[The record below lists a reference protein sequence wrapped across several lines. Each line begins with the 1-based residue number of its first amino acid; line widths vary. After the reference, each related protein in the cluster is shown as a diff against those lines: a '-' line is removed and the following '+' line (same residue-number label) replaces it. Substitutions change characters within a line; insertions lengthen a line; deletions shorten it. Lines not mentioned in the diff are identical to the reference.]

1 MKNLPADTH
10 THTHLCR
17 HAGGI
22 PLDYAR
28 AAAERGIPEIA
39 CTDHIPFPND
49 PCPSIR
55 MTREEFDLY
64 LGLVREAQQ
73 AHLCTVLLGIEADYQ
88 RDLVHGHI
96 QEILDSADFDIVLG
110 SLHTGPFWDLTP
122 GDPTATPEFVEQMW
136 RTYFLRMTELAHTH
150 LYDVCSHFDIVKRCG
165 IHAPMALIT
174 EIVPPALDA
183 VAEAGM
189 AIEINTSG
197 IDHAAAAGLLGVAH
211 QAQID
216 GELFAGHADGRM
228 GVVGKGDVVGAGDLG
243 DAARGGGAGIVD
255 GIAARMAAKPRVG
268 VVVGWQMG
276 IHRGGDD
283 TPGEGTSQ
291 RNGNLRLGASGE

>member
-1 MKNLPADTH
+1 MNQLLPADTH
-10 THTHLCR
+10 THTQFCR
-17 HAGGI
+17 HAGGLPI
-22 PLDYAR
+22 DYAR

-136 RTYFLRMTELAHTH
+136 RTYFLRMAELARTR
-150 LYDVCSHFDIVKRCG
+150 LYDVCSHFDIVKRAG
-165 IHAPMALIT
+165 IHAPMPLIA

-197 IDHAAAAGLLGVAH
+197 IDHAAAEAYPSAPILSWMKERNIPITFGSDSHNPDQLGRHFETAIDLAKAAGYTH
-211 QAQID
+211 
-216 GELFAGHADGRM
+216 R
-228 GVVGKGDVVGAGDLG
+228 
-243 DAARGGGAGIVD
+243 AAFRRRKKTLVPI
-255 GIAARMAAKPRVG
+255 
-268 VVVGWQMG
+268 
-276 IHRGGDD
+276 
-283 TPGEGTSQ
+283 
-291 RNGNLRLGASGE
+291 